1 MVQDDY
7 NAINILVQDFNEYWK
22 YNSNNPIITLYNW
35 VLVKIARK
43 LKPNIYKL
51 KLLGIEKDFSFM
63 LEVGA
68 LEEKQKDLFSQIFN
82 MKKRNPQIAEISIN
96 LKSLRNILTYL
107 K

>member
-22 YNSNNPIITLYNW
+22 YNSNN
-35 VLVKIARK
+35 
-43 LKPNIYKL
+43 IYKL
-51 KLLGIEKDFSFM
+51 RLLGIEKDFSFM